1 MKITTKI
8 NLLITS
14 WILIIL
20 VLINGL
26 VFYLFMKTTV
36 NMEEHVVS
44 QKAHEIL
51 KKQDIP
57 ITLKMNEEALYPF
70 MSNHSY
76 IRIIDPNSK
85 IVTEISNDKLL
96 NRIKPRFTRNEETRL
111 IPFSEHQNIVVRVPI
126 LQNQKVI
133 GTLEIG
139 ELLVGL
145 EGRKDMLLTIMAIV
159 TAVSAILSMMAGR
172 WLTRIIMNPIT
183 SMITTMEDIEKSGV
197 PKKILIKNETKDEL
211 HKMASTFNR
220 MISRLQDN
228 IEKQKQFVSDASHEL
243 KTPITVISS
252 FANLLRRRGFKN
264 EEMATEAIETIYS
277 EANRMQDLTKTLL
290 TLAESENLK
299 NIEMNPVDLVALCNT
314 TLVQLQSVYK
324 RDITLHAQK
333 QKIFIKGNELK
344 IKQVIIIFLDNAIK
358 YSSNKIEVS
367 ISCSSEK
374 AILQIKDYGIGI
386 REEELEN
393 IFERFYR
400 VDKARS
406 RKTSGGTGL
415 GLSIAK
421 NIISLH
427 NGKINIKS
435 LENVGTEVEVVFP
448 LDENKRK

>member
-20 VLINGL
+20 ILINGL

-51 KKQDIP
+51 KKHEIHNSLV
-57 ITLKMNEEALYPF
+57 INEEALYPF

-76 IRIIDPNSK
+76 IRIINLNSK
-85 IVTEISNDKLL
+85 IVTEVSNDKLL
-96 NRIKPRFTRNEETRL
+96 NRIKPKFTKKEETKL

-145 EGRKDMLLTIMAIV
+145 EGRKDLLLTIMAIV
-159 TAVSAILSMMAGR
+159 TGVSAILSMMAGR

-220 MISRLQDN
+220 MISRLQEN

-252 FANLLRRRGFKN
+252 FANLLRRRGLKN

-290 TLAESENLK
+290 TLAESERLK
-299 NIEMNPVDLVALCNT
+299 NIEMNPVDLVALCNS
-314 TLVQLQSVYK
+314 TLVQLQNVYK
-324 RDITLHAQK
+324 REISLHAQK
-333 QKIFIKGNELK
+333 QKILIKGNELK

-358 YSSNKIEVS
+358 YSSDKIEVS
-367 ISCSSEK
+367 ISCSSES
-374 AILQIKDYGIGI
+374 AILSIKDYGIGI

-406 RKTSGGTGL
+406 RETSGGTGL

-435 LENVGTEVEVVFP
+435 VENIGTEVEVVFP
-448 LDENKRK
+448 LDEFK

>member
-76 IRIIDPNSK
+76 IRIIDPKSK
-85 IVTEISNDKLL
+85 IVTEVSNDKLL
-96 NRIKPRFTRNEETRL
+96 NRIKPKFTRKEETKL

-126 LQNQKVI
+126 LQDQKVI

-159 TAVSAILSMMAGR
+159 TGVSAILSMMAGR

-290 TLAESENLK
+290 TLAESEHLK
-299 NIEMNPVDLVALCNT
+299 NIEMNPVNLVTLCNS
-314 TLVQLQSVYK
+314 TLVQLQNVYK
-324 RDITLHAQK
+324 REISLHSEK

-358 YSSNKIEVS
+358 YSAEKIEVY
-367 ISCSSEK
+367 ISCTSEA

-406 RKTSGGTGL
+406 RGVSGGTGL

-421 NIISLH
+421 NIINLH

-435 LENVGTEVEVVFP
+435 VENVGTEVEIVFP
-448 LDENKRK
+448 LDEIR

>member
-20 VLINGL
+20 ILINGL

-51 KKQDIP
+51 KKHEIHNSLV
-57 ITLKMNEEALYPF
+57 INEEALYPF

-76 IRIIDPNSK
+76 IRIIDLNSK
-85 IVTEISNDKLL
+85 IVTEVSNDKLL
-96 NRIKPRFTRNEETRL
+96 NRIKPKFTKKEETKL

-145 EGRKDMLLTIMAIV
+145 EGRKDLLLTIMAIV
-159 TAVSAILSMMAGR
+159 TGVSAILSMMAGR

-220 MISRLQDN
+220 MISRLQEN

-252 FANLLRRRGFKN
+252 FANLLRRRGLKN

-290 TLAESENLK
+290 TLAESEHLK
-299 NIEMNPVDLVALCNT
+299 KIEMNPVDLVALCNS
-314 TLVQLQSVYK
+314 TLVQLQNVYK
-324 RDITLHAQK
+324 REITLQAQK
-333 QKIFIKGNELK
+333 QKIFIKGHELK

-358 YSSNKIEVS
+358 YSAEKIEVN
-367 ISCSSEK
+367 ISSTSEA
-374 AILQIKDYGIGI
+374 AILQIKDFGIGI

-406 RKTSGGTGL
+406 RETSGGTGL

-435 LENVGTEVEVVFP
+435 VENVGTEVEVVFP
-448 LDENKRK
+448 LDEFK

>member
-20 VLINGL
+20 ILINGL

-51 KKQDIP
+51 KKHEIHNSLV
-57 ITLKMNEEALYPF
+57 INEEALYPF

-76 IRIIDPNSK
+76 IRIIDPNSN

-96 NRIKPRFTRNEETRL
+96 NRIKPKFTKKEETKL

-145 EGRKDMLLTIMAIV
+145 EGRKDLLLTIMAIV
-159 TAVSAILSMMAGR
+159 IGVSAILSMMAGS

-220 MISRLQDN
+220 MISRLQEN

-252 FANLLRRRGFKN
+252 FANLLRRRGLKN

-290 TLAESENLK
+290 TLAESEHLK
-299 NIEMNPVDLVALCNT
+299 NIEMNPVDLVALCNS
-314 TLVQLQSVYK
+314 TLVQLQNVYK
-324 RDITLHAQK
+324 REIAFHAQK
-333 QKIFIKGNELK
+333 QKILIKGNELK

-358 YSSNKIEVS
+358 YSSDKIEVS
-367 ISCSSEK
+367 ISCSSES
-374 AILQIKDYGIGI
+374 AILSIKDYGIGI

-406 RKTSGGTGL
+406 RETSGGTGL

-435 LENVGTEVEVVFP
+435 VENVGTEVEVVFP
-448 LDENKRK
+448 LDEFK

>member
-20 VLINGL
+20 ILINGL

-51 KKQDIP
+51 KKQEIP

-85 IVTEISNDKLL
+85 IVIEISNDKLL
-96 NRIKPRFTRNEETRL
+96 NRIKPKFTRKEVTRL

-220 MISRLQDN
+220 MISRLQEN

-252 FANLLRRRGFKN
+252 FANLLRRRGLKN

-290 TLAESENLK
+290 TLAESEHLK
-299 NIEMNPVDLVALCNT
+299 NIEMNSVDLVTLCNS
-314 TLVQLQSVYK
+314 TLVQLQNVYK
-324 RDITLHAQK
+324 REITLHAEK

-358 YSSNKIEVS
+358 YSTEKIEVN
-367 ISCSSEK
+367 ISCTSEA

-406 RKTSGGTGL
+406 RGVSGGTGL

-421 NIISLH
+421 NIINLH

-435 LENVGTEVEVVFP
+435 VENVGTEVEVVFP
-448 LDENKRK
+448 LDEIK

>member
-51 KKQDIP
+51 KKQNIS
-57 ITLKMNEEALYPF
+57 ITLKMNEEVLYPF

-76 IRIIDPNSK
+76 IRIIDRNSK
-85 IVTEISNDKLL
+85 IVTEVSNDKLL
-96 NRIKPRFTRNEETRL
+96 NRIKPKFTIKEETKL

-126 LQNQKVI
+126 LQDQKVI

-145 EGRKDMLLTIMAIV
+145 EGRKDLLLTIMAIV
-159 TAVSAILSMMAGR
+159 TGVSAILSMMGGR

-220 MISRLQDN
+220 MISRLQDS

-264 EEMATEAIETIYS
+264 EEMAAEAIETIYS

-290 TLAESENLK
+290 ALAESENLK
-299 NIEMNPVDLVALCNT
+299 NIEMNPVELVALCNS
-314 TLVQLQSVYK
+314 TLVQLQKVYK
-324 RDITLHAQK
+324 REITLHAQK
-333 QKIFIKGNELK
+333 QKIFIKGHELK

-358 YSSNKIEVS
+358 YSSDKIEIN
-367 ISCSSEK
+367 ISCSSES
-374 AILQIKDYGIGI
+374 AILSIKDYGIGI

-400 VDKARS
+400 IDKARS
-406 RKTSGGTGL
+406 REVSGGTGL

-435 LENVGTEVEVVFP
+435 VENVGTEVEVVFP
-448 LDENKRK
+448 LDEIKRK

>member
-20 VLINGL
+20 ILINGL

-57 ITLKMNEEALYPF
+57 ITLRMNEEALYPF

-96 NRIKPRFTRNEETRL
+96 NRIKPKFTRKEETRL

-159 TAVSAILSMMAGR
+159 TLVSAILSMMAGR

-220 MISRLQDN
+220 MISRLQEN

-299 NIEMNPVDLVALCNT
+299 NIEMDPVDLVALCNS

-324 RDITLHAQK
+324 REITLHAQK

-358 YSSNKIEVS
+358 YSTEKIEVN
-367 ISCSSEK
+367 ISCTSEA

-386 REEELEN
+386 REEELDN

-406 RKTSGGTGL
+406 RGVSGGTGL

-421 NIISLH
+421 NIINLH

-435 LENVGTEVEVVFP
+435 VENEGTEVEVVFP
-448 LDENKRK
+448 LDEIK

>member
-1 MKITTKI
+1 
-8 NLLITS
+8 
-14 WILIIL
+14 
-20 VLINGL
+20 
-26 VFYLFMKTTV
+26 MKTTV

-57 ITLKMNEEALYPF
+57 ITLKMNEEVLYPF

-85 IVTEISNDKLL
+85 IVTEVSNDKLL
-96 NRIKPRFTRNEETRL
+96 NRIKPKFTRKEETKL

-126 LQNQKVI
+126 LQDQKVI

-159 TAVSAILSMMAGR
+159 TGVSAILSMMAGR

-290 TLAESENLK
+290 TLAESEHLK
-299 NIEMNPVDLVALCNT
+299 NIEMNQVDLVALCNS
-314 TLVQLQSVYK
+314 TLVQLQNVYK
-324 RDITLHAQK
+324 REITLHVEK

-358 YSSNKIEVS
+358 YSAEKIEVN
-367 ISCSSEK
+367 ISCTSEA

-386 REEELEN
+386 REEEIEN

-406 RKTSGGTGL
+406 RGVSGGTGL

-421 NIISLH
+421 NIINLH

-435 LENVGTEVEVVFP
+435 VENVGTEVEVVFP
-448 LDENKRK
+448 LDEIR

>member
-20 VLINGL
+20 ILINGL

-57 ITLKMNEEALYPF
+57 VTLKLNEEALYPF

-96 NRIKPRFTRNEETRL
+96 NRIKPKFTRKEETRL

-126 LQNQKVI
+126 LQDQKVI

-159 TAVSAILSMMAGR
+159 TGVSAILSMMAGR
-172 WLTRIIMNPIT
+172 WLTRIIMNPII

-220 MISRLQDN
+220 MISRLQEN

-252 FANLLRRRGFKN
+252 FANLLRRRGLKN

-299 NIEMNPVDLVALCNT
+299 NIEMNPVDLVALCNS
-314 TLVQLQSVYK
+314 TLVQLQNVYK
-324 RDITLHAQK
+324 REITLHAQK

-367 ISCSSEK
+367 ISCSSEA
-374 AILQIKDYGIGI
+374 AILKIKDYGIGI

-406 RKTSGGTGL
+406 REISGGTGL

-427 NGKINIKS
+427 NGKVNINS
-435 LENVGTEVEVVFP
+435 VENVGTEVEVLFP
-448 LDENKRK
+448 LNEIK